1 MTWRNRIVGEALV
14 DADDL
19 VDNPL
24 NFRRHGEAQQSAM
37 SGALVELGWIQ
48 RVVVNRTT
56 GRIIDGHLRAELA
69 RRKGQQVPVVYVELT
84 EDEERIA
91 LATIDPIG
99 ALADTDQAALDEL
112 LDSLDVEDPALA
124 AMLSELHSPEG
135 NFEPGGE
142 GEQGRLDRKAS
153 HTCPNCGHEF

>member
-1 MTWRNRIVGEALV
+1 MTWRNRIVGEAVV
-14 DADDL
+14 DPHTLIDHEA
-19 VDNPL
+19 

-37 SGALVELGWIQ
+37 GGALGELGWIQ

-69 RRKGQQVPVVYVELT
+69 RRQGQQVPVVYVDLT

-99 ALADTDQAALDEL
+99 ALAETDQAALDEL
-112 LDSLDVEDPALA
+112 LDSLEVEDPALA
-124 AMLSELHSPEG
+124 AMLSELHSPVG

-142 GEQGRLDRKAS
+142 GEQGRLDRKTQ